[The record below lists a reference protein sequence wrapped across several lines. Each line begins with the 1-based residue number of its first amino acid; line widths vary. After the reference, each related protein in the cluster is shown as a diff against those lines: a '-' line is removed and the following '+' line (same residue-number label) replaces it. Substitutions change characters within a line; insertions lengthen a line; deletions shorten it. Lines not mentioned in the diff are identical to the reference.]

1 MGNDIDKIV
10 EDAMGEIGKYYSLV
24 HAVTLKNADQ
34 LIRDILRSACEKA
47 REMGHKEYLDAHS
60 GSCKPPVNIPS
71 VFSPNLNRDE
81 PKTTTT
87 ERTGK
92 WIKGDPQ

>member
-47 REMGHKEYLDAHS
+47 REAKYKEGFEAGKQSIRPSGYHDVEEFYLDHPDLD
-60 GSCKPPVNIPS
+60 GRKY
-71 VFSPNLNRDE
+71 E
-81 PKTTTT
+81 
-87 ERTGK
+87 
-92 WIKGDPQ
+92 GDPQ